1 MLEYRKKVV
10 NEPAAC
16 TFDRCGRRMTADL
29 DQDWEWNEKRSISF
43 EGGFGSVFGDG
54 NRVHVDLCQ
63 QRVLDT
69 LGQWLRITD
78 SDAASTAG
86 ES

>member
-1 MLEYRKKVV
+1 MLECRNKVV
-10 NEPAAC
+10 KEPASRTC
-16 TFDRCGRRMTADL
+16 DPCGRRMTADV
-29 DQDWEWNEKRSISF
+29 DRDWEWCEKRSISF
-43 EGGFGSVFGDG
+43 DGGFGSVFGDG